1 MGAYL
6 PHGTPCEQ
14 TSASEGNTSVTSS
27 APLVLG
33 HGTEVA
39 AAEAGQSTALV
50 LEAPA
55 TASSLAPPPSA
66 HTGSEHRG
74 QPSERPP
81 TQSTPTQ
88 LERSE
93 GRSCRERHGLQPLQE
108 IDATTRSAE
117 GYQPHHVAGLA
128 GQYTVSGQRRT
139 LRTGARQHRLST
151 RGPCRIR
158 VRRAEW
164 EREQERGLTFPC
176 RRRTQ
181 TQQRR
186 HPSR

>member
-74 QPSERPP
+74 QPSERP
-81 TQSTPTQ
+81 
-88 LERSE
+88 RN
-93 GRSCRERHGLQPLQE
+93 RH
-108 IDATTRSAE
+108 RHSW
-117 GYQPHHVAGLA
+117 
-128 GQYTVSGQRRT
+128 SGQK
-139 LRTGARQHRLST
+139 G
-151 RGPCRIR
+151 GP
-158 VRRAEW
+158 V
-164 EREQERGLTFPC
+164 ERGMVYNHC
-176 RRRTQ
+176 RR
-181 TQQRR
+181 
-186 HPSR
+186 

>member
-1 MGAYL
+1 MLGAPRKEVAQPMGAYL

-74 QPSERPP
+74 QPSERP
-81 TQSTPTQ
+81 
-88 LERSE
+88 
-93 GRSCRERHGLQPLQE
+93 HGLQPLQE

-158 VRRAEW
+158 VRRAE
-164 EREQERGLTFPC
+164 
-176 RRRTQ
+176 
-181 TQQRR
+181 
-186 HPSR
+186 